1 MNSKP
6 EKFRTMKNMERVT
19 QHSDVTASLG
29 TITIRVSAFHDAIF
43 FLFNSDLG
51 IFHILDFLT
60 QGNFYVAIGKVDK
73 RFMKTP

>member
-1 MNSKP
+1 
-6 EKFRTMKNMERVT
+6 MERVT

-29 TITIRVSAFHDAIF
+29 TITLRVSAFHDAIF

>member
-1 MNSKP
+1 M
-6 EKFRTMKNMERVT
+6 M
-19 QHSDVTASLG
+19 L
-29 TITIRVSAFHDAIF
+29 F
-43 FLFNSDLG
+43 FLLFNSDLG